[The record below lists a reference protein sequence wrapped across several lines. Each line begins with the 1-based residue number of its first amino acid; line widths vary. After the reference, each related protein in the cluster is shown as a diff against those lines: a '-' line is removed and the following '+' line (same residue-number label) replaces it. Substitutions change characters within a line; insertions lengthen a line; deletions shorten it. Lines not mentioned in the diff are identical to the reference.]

1 MSNNLII
8 RLLGMLIVA
17 LALSSCSTV
26 FLNDS
31 DSTSL
36 NALGEPRVLEMQ
48 MHLTRGSDSYTMDLI
63 VEVTKQGLTII
74 GSSFSV
80 RLFTLSYN
88 GDVIA
93 QGIGAGLPFY
103 VPNKLIVDDVI
114 LALSSRRTLEGRLP
128 KNCKLVRVGEVGKIY
143 CDEKLLVNVEYQK
156 TADKNE
162 LVLVERFQPEYKAKF
177 VISEVK

>member
-1 MSNNLII
+1 MNNNLII
-8 RLLGMLIVA
+8 RFLGMLIVT

-31 DSTSL
+31 DGASL

-48 MHLTRGSDSYTMDLI
+48 MHLTRGSDSYTMDLV
-63 VEVTKQGLTII
+63 VEVHKQGLIVV
-74 GSSFSV
+74 GSSFGV
-80 RLFTLSYN
+80 RVFTLSYN

-93 QGIGAGLPFY
+93 ESIGAGLPFY

-114 LALSSRRTLEGRLP
+114 LALYSSRALEDRLP
-128 KNCKLVRVGEVGKIY
+128 KNCKLVRVGQVGKIY
-143 CDEKLLVNVEYQK
+143 CDEKLLVNVEHQK

-162 LVLVERFQPEYKAKF
+162 LVLVERFQPEYKVNF

>member
-8 RLLGMLIVA
+8 RLLGVLIVT

-31 DSTSL
+31 DGTSL

-48 MHLTRGSDSYTMDLI
+48 MHLTRGADSYTIDLV
-63 VEVTKQGLTII
+63 VEVRKEGLTVI
-74 GSSFSV
+74 GSSFGI
-80 RLFTLSYN
+80 RIFTLSYN
-88 GDVIA
+88 GNLIA
-93 QGIGAGLPFY
+93 EGIGAGLPFY

-114 LALSSRRTLEGRLP
+114 LALSSRRALEGRLP
-128 KNCKLVRVGEVGKIY
+128 KNCKLVRVGLVEKIY
-143 CDEKLLVNVEYQK
+143 CDEKLLVNVEHQK

-162 LVLVERFQPEYKAKF
+162 LVLVERFQPEYKVNF
-177 VISEVK
+177 VISDVK

>member
-31 DSTSL
+31 DGTSR

-48 MHLTRGSDSYTMDLI
+48 MHLTKGSDSYTIDLV
-63 VEVTKQGLTII
+63 VEVTKQGLIVI
-74 GSSFSV
+74 GSSFGV

-93 QGIGAGLPFY
+93 DGIGAGLPFY

-114 LALSSRRTLEGRLP
+114 LVLSSRYALEGRLP

-156 TADKNE
+156 TADKNV
-162 LVLVERFQPEYKAKF
+162 LVLVERFQPEYKANF

>member
-8 RLLGMLIVA
+8 RLLGMLIVT

-31 DSTSL
+31 DGTSL

-48 MHLTRGSDSYTMDLI
+48 MHLTRGSDSYTMDLV
-63 VEVTKQGLTII
+63 VEVRKQGLIVI
-74 GSSFSV
+74 GSSFGV
-80 RLFTLSYN
+80 RVFTLSYN

-93 QGIGAGLPFY
+93 ESAGTGLPFY

-114 LALSSRRTLEGRLP
+114 LALSSGRALEGRLP
-128 KNCKLVRVGEVGKIY
+128 KNCKLVRVGQAGKIY
-143 CDEKLLVNVEYQK
+143 CDEKLLVNVERQK

-162 LVLVERFQPEYKAKF
+162 LVLVERFQPEYKVNF

>member
-1 MSNNLII
+1 
-8 RLLGMLIVA
+8 MLIVA

-48 MHLTRGSDSYTMDLI
+48 MHLTRGSDSYTMDLV

>member
-8 RLLGMLIVA
+8 RFLGILIA
-17 LALSSCSTV
+17 TLALSSCSTV

-31 DSTSL
+31 DGTSL

-48 MHLTRGSDSYTMDLI
+48 MHLTRGADSYTIDLV
-63 VEVTKQGLTII
+63 VEVRKEGLTVI
-74 GSSFSV
+74 GSSFGI
-80 RLFTLSYN
+80 RIFTLSYN
-88 GDVIA
+88 GNLIA
-93 QGIGAGLPFY
+93 EGIGTGLPFY

-114 LALSSRRTLEGRLP
+114 LALSSGRALEGRLP
-128 KNCKLVRVGEVGKIY
+128 KNCKLVRVGLVEKIY
-143 CDEKLLVNVEYQK
+143 CDEKLLVNVERQK

-162 LVLVERFQPEYKAKF
+162 LVLVERFQPEYKVNF

>member
-1 MSNNLII
+1 VSNNLII
-8 RLLGMLIVA
+8 RLLGMLIVV

-26 FLNDS
+26 YLNES
-31 DSTSL
+31 DGASL

-48 MHLTRGSDSYTMDLI
+48 MHLTRGSDSYTMDLV
-63 VEVTKQGLTII
+63 VEVRKQGLTVI
-74 GSSFSV
+74 GSSFGIRV
-80 RLFTLSYN
+80 FTLSYN

-93 QGIGAGLPFY
+93 EGIGIGLPFY

-114 LALSSRRTLEGRLP
+114 LALSSGSALEGRLP
-128 KNCKLVRVGEVGKIY
+128 KNCRLVRVGEIGKIY
-143 CDEKLLVNVEYQK
+143 CDKKLLVKIEHQK

-162 LVLVERFQPEYKAKF
+162 LVLMERFQPEYKVNF

>member
-48 MHLTRGSDSYTMDLI
+48 MHLTRGSDSYTMDLV

-162 LVLVERFQPEYKAKF
+162 LVLVERFQPEYQVNF

>member
-8 RLLGMLIVA
+8 RLLGMLIVT

-31 DSTSL
+31 DGTSL

-48 MHLTRGSDSYTMDLI
+48 MHLTRRSDSYTMDLV
-63 VEVTKQGLTII
+63 VEVHKQGLIVI
-74 GSSFSV
+74 GSSFGV
-80 RLFTLSYN
+80 RVFTLSYN

-93 QGIGAGLPFY
+93 ESIGTGLPFY

-114 LALSSRRTLEGRLP
+114 LALSSRRAFEGRLP
-128 KNCKLVRVGEVGKIY
+128 KNCKLVRVGLVEKIY
-143 CDEKLLVNVEYQK
+143 CNEKLLVNVEHQK

-162 LVLVERFQPEYKAKF
+162 LVLVERFQPEYKVNF

>member
-8 RLLGMLIVA
+8 RLLGMLIIA

-26 FLNDS
+26 FLNNS
-31 DSTSL
+31 NGTSL

-48 MHLTRGSDSYTMDLI
+48 MHLTRGADSYTMDLV
-63 VEVTKQGLTII
+63 VEVRKQSLTVI
-74 GSSFSV
+74 GSSFGV

-88 GDVIA
+88 GDVIVE
-93 QGIGAGLPFY
+93 GIGTGLPFY
-103 VPNKLIVDDVI
+103 VSNKLIVDDVI
-114 LALSSRRTLEGRLP
+114 LALSSRGALEGGLP
-128 KNCKLVRVGEVGKIY
+128 KNCMLVRVGEVGKIY

-156 TADKNE
+156 TANKNE
-162 LVLVERFQPEYKAKF
+162 LVLVERFQPEYKVNF

>member
-8 RLLGMLIVA
+8 RLLGVLIVT

-31 DSTSL
+31 DGTSIS
-36 NALGEPRVLEMQ
+36 ALGEPRVLEMQ
-48 MHLTRGSDSYTMDLI
+48 MHLTRGSDSYTMDLV
-63 VEVTKQGLTII
+63 VEVGKHGLTVI
-74 GSSFSV
+74 GSSFGI
-80 RLFTLSYN
+80 RIFTLSYN
-88 GDVIA
+88 GNLIA
-93 QGIGAGLPFY
+93 EGIGAGLPFY

-114 LALSSRRTLEGRLP
+114 LALSSRRALEGRLP
-128 KNCKLVRVGEVGKIY
+128 KNCKLVRVGQVGKIY
-143 CDEKLLVNVEYQK
+143 CDEKLLVNVEHQK

-162 LVLVERFQPEYKAKF
+162 LVLVERFQPEYKVNF

>member
-1 MSNNLII
+1 MGNSLII
-8 RLLGMLIVA
+8 RLLGMLIII

-31 DSTSL
+31 DGTSL

-48 MHLTRGSDSYTMDLI
+48 MHLTRGSDSYTMDLV
-63 VEVTKQGLTII
+63 VEVRKQGLTVI
-74 GSSFSV
+74 GSSFGI
-80 RLFTLSYN
+80 RIFTLSYN
-88 GDVIA
+88 GNLIA
-93 QGIGAGLPFY
+93 EGTGTGLPFY

-114 LALSSRRTLEGRLP
+114 LALSSRSALEGRLP

-143 CDEKLLVNVEYQK
+143 CDERLLVNVERQK

-162 LVLVERFQPEYKAKF
+162 LVLVERFQPEYKVNF

>member
-1 MSNNLII
+1 
-8 RLLGMLIVA
+8 MLIVV

-26 FLNDS
+26 YLNES
-31 DSTSL
+31 DGASL

-48 MHLTRGSDSYTMDLI
+48 MHLTRGSDSYTMDLV
-63 VEVTKQGLTII
+63 VEVRKQGLTVI
-74 GSSFSV
+74 GSSFGIRV
-80 RLFTLSYN
+80 FTLSYN

-93 QGIGAGLPFY
+93 EGIGIGLPFY

-114 LALSSRRTLEGRLP
+114 LALSSGSALEGRLP
-128 KNCKLVRVGEVGKIY
+128 KNCRLVRVGEIGKIY
-143 CDEKLLVNVEYQK
+143 CDKKLLVKIEHQK

-162 LVLVERFQPEYKAKF
+162 LVLMERFQPEYKVNF

>member
-1 MSNNLII
+1 MSNDLII
-8 RLLGMLIVA
+8 RLLGMLIIT

-31 DSTSL
+31 DGTSL

-48 MHLTRGSDSYTMDLI
+48 MHLTRGSDSYTMDLV
-63 VEVTKQGLTII
+63 VEVRKQGLTVI
-74 GSSFSV
+74 GSSFGI
-80 RLFTLSYN
+80 RIFTLSYN
-88 GDVIA
+88 GNLIA
-93 QGIGAGLPFY
+93 EGIGTGLPFY

-114 LALSSRRTLEGRLP
+114 LALSSRRALEGRLP
-128 KNCKLVRVGEVGKIY
+128 KNCKLVRVGPVEKIY
-143 CDEKLLVNVEYQK
+143 CDEKLLVNVEHQK

-162 LVLVERFQPEYKAKF
+162 LVLVERFQPEYKVNF

>member
-8 RLLGMLIVA
+8 RLLGMLIVV

-26 FLNDS
+26 YLNES
-31 DSTSL
+31 DGASL

-48 MHLTRGSDSYTMDLI
+48 MHLTRGSDSYTMDLV
-63 VEVTKQGLTII
+63 VEVRKQGLTVI
-74 GSSFSV
+74 GSSFGIRV
-80 RLFTLSYN
+80 FTLSYN

-93 QGIGAGLPFY
+93 EGIGIGLPFY

-114 LALSSRRTLEGRLP
+114 LALSSGSALEGRLP
-128 KNCKLVRVGEVGKIY
+128 KNCRLVRVGEIGKIY
-143 CDEKLLVNVEYQK
+143 CDKKLLVKIEQQK

-162 LVLVERFQPEYKAKF
+162 LVLMERFQPEYKVNF

>member
-8 RLLGMLIVA
+8 RLLGVLIVT

-26 FLNDS
+26 FLKDS
-31 DSTSL
+31 DGTSL

-48 MHLTRGSDSYTMDLI
+48 MHLTRGSDSYTMDLV
-63 VEVTKQGLTII
+63 VEVGKHGLTVI
-74 GSSFSV
+74 GSSFGI
-80 RLFTLSYN
+80 RIFTLSYN
-88 GDVIA
+88 GNLIVE
-93 QGIGAGLPFY
+93 GIGTGLPFY

-114 LALSSRRTLEGRLP
+114 LALSSRRALEGRLP

-143 CDEKLLVNVEYQK
+143 CDEKLLVNVEHQK

-162 LVLVERFQPEYKAKF
+162 LVLVERFQPEYKVNF

>member
-1 MSNNLII
+1 MGNNLIF

-26 FLNDS
+26 FLNES
-31 DSTSL
+31 DGASL

-48 MHLTRGSDSYTMDLI
+48 MHLTRGSDSYAMDL
-63 VEVTKQGLTII
+63 VVDVHKQGLTVI
-74 GSSFSV
+74 GSSFGIRV
-80 RLFTLSYN
+80 FTLSYN

-93 QGIGAGLPFY
+93 EGIGTGLPFY

-114 LALSSRRTLEGRLP
+114 LALSSRSALGGKLP
-128 KNCKLVRVGEVGKIY
+128 KNCRLVRVGEVGKIY
-143 CDEKLLVNVEYQK
+143 CDEKLLVKIERQK

-162 LVLVERFQPEYKAKF
+162 LVLMERFQPEYKVNF

>member
-162 LVLVERFQPEYKAKF
+162 LVLVERFQPEYKVNF

>member
-48 MHLTRGSDSYTMDLI
+48 MHLTRGSDSYTMDLV

-103 VPNKLIVDDVI
+103 VPNKLIMDDVI
-114 LALSSRRTLEGRLP
+114 LALSSRRALEGRLP

>member
-8 RLLGMLIVA
+8 RLLGMLIVT

-31 DSTSL
+31 DGASL

-48 MHLTRGSDSYTMDLI
+48 MHLTRRSDSYTMDLV
-63 VEVTKQGLTII
+63 VEVHKQGLIVI
-74 GSSFSV
+74 GSSFGV
-80 RLFTLSYN
+80 RVFTLSYN

-93 QGIGAGLPFY
+93 ESIGTGLPFY

-114 LALSSRRTLEGRLP
+114 LALSSSRALEDRLP
-128 KNCKLVRVGEVGKIY
+128 KNCKLVRVGQVGKIY
-143 CDEKLLVNVEYQK
+143 CDEKLLVNVEHQK

-162 LVLVERFQPEYKAKF
+162 LVLVERFQPEYKVNF

>member
-1 MSNNLII
+1 
-8 RLLGMLIVA
+8 MLIVT

-31 DSTSL
+31 DGTSL

-48 MHLTRGSDSYTMDLI
+48 MHLTRGSDSYTMDLV
-63 VEVTKQGLTII
+63 VEVRKQGLIVI
-74 GSSFSV
+74 GSSFGIRV
-80 RLFTLSYN
+80 FTLSYN

-93 QGIGAGLPFY
+93 EGIGIGLPFY

-114 LALSSRRTLEGRLP
+114 LALSSGSALEGRLP
-128 KNCKLVRVGEVGKIY
+128 KNCRLVRVGEIGKIY
-143 CDEKLLVNVEYQK
+143 CDKKLLVKIEQQK

-162 LVLVERFQPEYKAKF
+162 LVLMERFQPEYKVNF